1 MVKKLEK
8 IRRELRD
15 LRRIAHSIETML
27 TLKERHQRRIAYLR
41 EIGTPE
47 AISEIEKIKTLLDGL
62 KIEESIAK
70 VIDIESRYMGAIG
83 QLETVD
89 RTIIIEGY
97 INGKPYWKIGKEMG
111 YSEDGIKK
119 RARRALE
126 KLSDNV

>member
-27 TLKERHQRRIAYLR
+27 TLKDRHQRRIAYLT
-41 EIGTPE
+41 ELGTAE
-47 AISEIEKIKTLLDGL
+47 ALSEVEKIKTLLDGF

-70 VIDIESRYMGAIG
+70 VNEIESRYMGAIG